1 MIFWKCLVLQ
11 LYIQKVKNLDVDLS
25 ILLHY
30 VQKLGVIKG
39 VNYELLVMA
48 ERIEKD
54 TNDLLFKFEGSK
66 LKVLCTFRRIAQ
78 NELNEQY

>member
-1 MIFWKCLVLQ
+1 
-11 LYIQKVKNLDVDLS
+11 
-25 ILLHY
+25 
-30 VQKLGVIKG
+30 
-39 VNYELLVMA
+39 MA